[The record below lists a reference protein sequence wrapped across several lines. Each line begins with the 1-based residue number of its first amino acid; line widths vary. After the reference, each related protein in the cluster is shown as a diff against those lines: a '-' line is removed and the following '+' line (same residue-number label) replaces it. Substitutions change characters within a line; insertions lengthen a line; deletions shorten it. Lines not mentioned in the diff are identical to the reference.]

1 MARRVNCRVLGAANI
16 ATERV
21 IPVMN
26 RALSAMLLAVASGD
40 EQKARAVAK
49 EFGIRR
55 RIVAAGTSS
64 SCRCIVLAVLLPVGL
79 A

>member
-1 MARRVNCRVLGAANI
+1 MVNWRVLGAANI

-21 IPVMN
+21 IPAVN

-40 EQKARAVAK
+40 EQKARAVRK

-55 RIVAAGTSS
+55 SIVAAGTSS
-64 SCRCIVLAVLLPVGL
+64 CCRCIVLAVLLPVGL